1 MAKDTILIVAA
12 RFYPDIA
19 DLLTTGAQRI
29 IRDAGFD
36 MALREAPG
44 AFEIPGIIAMAAQA
58 RNAMDYPQFAGFV
71 ALGCVIRG
79 ETSHY
84 DYVCGESARG
94 LMDLS
99 VRQCLAIGNGIL
111 TVETKRQALVRARP
125 EAQDKGGGAALACLA
140 MVRFAREFGLA
151 TSPDHG
157 PELAGTDKGA

>member
-29 IRDAGFD
+29 IREAGFD

-58 RNAMDYPQFAGFV
+58 RNGMGQPLFAGYV

-99 VRQCLAIGNGIL
+99 IRQCLAIGNGIL
-111 TVETKRQALVRARP
+111 TVETKRQALIRARP

-140 MVRFAREFGLA
+140 MVRFAREFGVA
-151 TSPDHG
+151 TH
-157 PELAGTDKGA
+157 TDLGSNQASAETSA